1 MKKEEETIGRRIAA
15 IRGDLKQT
23 EFAERIGVG
32 RTTVIRYEAGTTSP
46 DANFLRRL
54 VDVFGVDPVW
64 LLMGGDRQE
73 QPNLAIDE
81 KLLLERYRSAAK
93 AGKDAILG
101 AALGQ
106 KTFEQKYSGGVG
118 QIVESIT
125 GSTVHSTIH
134 MPTPK
139 AKK

>member
-1 MKKEEETIGRRIAA
+1 MISSLLKEERKRLNLTQAEVASIVGVNRETWSRYESNKLMPGTEVLAAIAA
-15 IRGDLKQT
+15 AGADVQYILTGVRGSVALT
-23 EFAERIGVG
+23 
-32 RTTVIRYEAGTTSP
+32 P
-46 DANFLRRL
+46 
-54 VDVFGVDPVW
+54 
-64 LLMGGDRQE
+64 
-73 QPNLAIDE
+73 DE
-81 KLLLERYRSAAK
+81 KLLLERYRSAAR

>member
-1 MKKEEETIGRRIAA
+1 MISSLLKEERKRLNLTQAEVASIVGVNRETWSRYESNKLMPGTEVLAAIAA
-15 IRGDLKQT
+15 AGADVQYILTGVRGSVALT
-23 EFAERIGVG
+23 
-32 RTTVIRYEAGTTSP
+32 P
-46 DANFLRRL
+46 
-54 VDVFGVDPVW
+54 
-64 LLMGGDRQE
+64 
-73 QPNLAIDE
+73 DE

>member
-1 MKKEEETIGRRIAA
+1 MISSLLKEERKRLNLTQAEVASIVGVNRETWSRYESNKLMPGTEVLAAIAA
-15 IRGDLKQT
+15 AGADVQYILTGVRGSVALT
-23 EFAERIGVG
+23 
-32 RTTVIRYEAGTTSP
+32 P
-46 DANFLRRL
+46 
-54 VDVFGVDPVW
+54 
-64 LLMGGDRQE
+64 
-73 QPNLAIDE
+73 DE

-125 GSTVHSTIH
+125 GSTAHSTIH